1 VRTFTFSRK
10 RAKPMKYVMIPTL
23 LFLVILLSAA
33 QCNQEKAPV
42 AKATINSFTAAPPS
56 LPAGGGSVTLNWDV
70 KDATKLS
77 LDQSIG
83 EVTGGSKTVS
93 VTSSKT
99 FTLTAESA
107 GGSVTKTAEVTV
119 QAGADITPPTVVS
132 VSPENGAKGVTSD
145 ATIVIT
151 FSETMERVSTQA
163 SYQSAALPAGGVTFS
178 WNDESTILTIKPNTP
193 LIYAAGDKPA
203 TLVAKSYNFSLTNTA
218 KDVSG
223 NALSEVSS
231 SFSTLRQVYV
241 EVPSQPTLNGTVSSN
256 GDLGLGSST
265 GIINVGDDA
274 NKTGARGFVSFD
286 LSAIQSGAS
295 IKDAQLRLNKLNV
308 INAPYELLDC
318 TPTQI
323 QFCPAFAPLNLEHI
337 SYGPSLEAADYN
349 AGFLGE
355 LGFFD
360 TMSTPLGHV
369 KKDVTAAVSDDL
381 SNRDARGSRSQYRLL
396 FSLQTNKDAKANY
409 VTFNGSNG
417 DLQKAPYLF
426 INYLIP

>member
-1 VRTFTFSRK
+1 MKKIALFVAFLGIILVLASCRTDPPS
-10 RAKPMKYVMIPTL
+10 
-23 LFLVILLSAA
+23 
-33 QCNQEKAPV
+33 V
-42 AKATINSFTAAPPS
+42 AKATINSFTATPPS

-77 LDQSIG
+77 IDAGVG
-83 EVTGGSKTVS
+83 EVTGSSKTVS

-99 FTLTAESA
+99 FTLTAESK
-107 GGSVTKTAEVTV
+107 GGLVTKPAEVTV
-119 QAGADITPPTVVS
+119 QGGADTTPPTVVS
-132 VSPENGAKGVTSD
+132 VSPANGEKGVKSD
-145 ATIVIT
+145 ATIVIS
-151 FSETMERVSTQA
+151 FSEKMDRVSTQA
-163 SYQSAALPAGGVTFS
+163 GYQSADLPAGGVTFS
-178 WNDESTILTIKPNTP
+178 WNDESTILTIKPNAP
-193 LIYAAGDKPA
+193 LVYAAGDKPA
-203 TLVAKSYNFSLTNTA
+203 TLVAKSYAFSLTNTA
-218 KDVSG
+218 KDASG
-223 NALSEVSS
+223 NALAEVSS
-231 SFSTLRQVYV
+231 SFSTLRQLYV

-265 GIINVGDDA
+265 GIINVGDDT

-286 LSAIQSGAS
+286 LSAIQSGAI
-295 IKDAQLRLNKLNV
+295 IKDVQLRLNKLNV
-308 INAPYELLDC
+308 VNTPYELLDC
-318 TPTQI
+318 TPTQV
-323 QFCPAFAPLNLEHI
+323 QFCPVFAPLNLEHV

-349 AGFLGE
+349 AGFLSE

-396 FSLQTNKDAKANY
+396 FSLQTNKDAKADY